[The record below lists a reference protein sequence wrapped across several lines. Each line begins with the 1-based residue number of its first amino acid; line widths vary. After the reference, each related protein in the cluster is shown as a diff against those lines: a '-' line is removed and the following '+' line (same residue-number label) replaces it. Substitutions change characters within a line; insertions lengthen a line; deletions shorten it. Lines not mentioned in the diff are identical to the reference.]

1 MNSIHLIGRLG
12 GEPTCTSY
20 GDDGSKRLARFSLA
34 ILDGKSA
41 SKETTWIL
49 VTAFDGPDQ
58 RFAEQHLSKGDLVAI
73 EGRLQQNRWETN
85 DGDKRTSLT
94 VIATSITGLSLAKWQ
109 SAKNEEARA

>member
-20 GDDGSKRLARFSLA
+20 GEDGSKRLARFSLA
-34 ILDGKSA
+34 IRDSKTA
-41 SKETTWIL
+41 SEEATWIL
-49 VTAFDGPDQ
+49 VTTFNGPDQ

-73 EGRLQQNRWETN
+73 EGRLQQNRWETE

-94 VIATSITGLSLAKWQ
+94 VIASSITGLSLAKWQ
-109 SAKNEEARA
+109 GAKNGEASA

>member
-12 GEPTCTSY
+12 GDPTCASY
-20 GDDGSKRLARFSLA
+20 GDDGAKRLARFSLA
-34 ILDGKSA
+34 ILDPKSA

-49 VTAFDGPDQ
+49 VTVFDGPDQ
-58 RFAEQHLSKGDLVAI
+58 RFAEQYLSKGDLIAI
-73 EGRLQQNRWETN
+73 EGRLQQKRWATE

-109 SAKNEEARA
+109 GAKNGEASA

>member
-20 GDDGSKRLARFSLA
+20 SDEGSKRLARFSLA
-34 ILDGKSA
+34 ILDNKSS

-49 VTAFDGPDQ
+49 VTVFDGPDQ

-73 EGRLQQNRWETN
+73 EGRLQQNRWETEN
-85 DGDKRTSLT
+85 GDKRTSLT

-109 SAKNEEARA
+109 GAKNGEVSA

>member
-20 GDDGSKRLARFSLA
+20 GDDGGKRLGRFSLA
-34 ILDGKSA
+34 IVDHKSA
-41 SKETTWIL
+41 SKEATWIL
-49 VTAFDGPDQ
+49 VTVFDGPDQ

-73 EGRLQQNRWETN
+73 EGRLQQNRWATE

-109 SAKNEEARA
+109 ETRNEEASA

>member
-41 SKETTWIL
+41 SKEATWIL
-49 VTAFDGPDQ
+49 VTVFDGPDQ
-58 RFAEQHLSKGDLVAI
+58 RFAERHLSKGDLVAI
-73 EGRLQQNRWETN
+73 EGRLQQNRWETE

-94 VIATSITGLSLAKWQ
+94 VIAASLAGLSLSKWHSTNDGEA
-109 SAKNEEARA
+109 SA